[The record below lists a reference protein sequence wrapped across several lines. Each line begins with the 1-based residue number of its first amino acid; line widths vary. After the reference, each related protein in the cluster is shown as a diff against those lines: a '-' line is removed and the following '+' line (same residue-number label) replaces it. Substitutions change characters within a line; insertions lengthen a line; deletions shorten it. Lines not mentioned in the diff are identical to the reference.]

1 MRVQLAAEPVDHLVQ
16 RDEVRAL
23 DVPMRLLRQQRQ
35 IDRIGKTGIEDG
47 DRNGLGIGWQVITG
61 LVVKHFRFLFLVP
74 AEVEQR
80 RALAINQIGAN
91 AGLIKSK

>member
-1 MRVQLAAEPVDHLVQ
+1 MFSALRRAAELHDAFCHCIDMRVQLAAEPVDHLVQ

-47 DRNGLGIGWQVITG
+47 DRNGLGIGWQVIT
-61 LVVKHFRFLFLVP
+61 
-74 AEVEQR
+74 
-80 RALAINQIGAN
+80 N
-91 AGLIKSK
+91 AAKLYDFSKS